1 MKICLDMKIKTKQ
14 FFHNSS
20 DVGALPRLI
29 ALQRIAKHLFSISGS
44 RIAKSFFLH
53 PSYESPTLVVLFS
66 LAVSADAALGGGDVC
81 PTARVSSADMMGN
94 KFV

>member
-1 MKICLDMKIKTKQ
+1 MNFKTKQ

-20 DVGALPRLI
+20 DAGALSLLI
-29 ALQRIAKHLFSISGS
+29 ALQRIAKHLFSIFGS
-44 RIAKSFFLH
+44 RIAKAFFLH

-81 PTARVSSADMMGN
+81 PAAACPRLI
-94 KFV
+94 